1 MADPTSTLNT
11 KYLVDK
17 QRQVRVIK
25 NAEALVVG
33 AYLAHNFSLGKT
45 EFADD
50 AASLS
55 PLGICIGEKNGLN
68 QNLTG
73 DSGGNYSAVA
83 RGGVVVEKVTVTGA
97 SAITDVGKFVYCT
110 DGQTLTL
117 TKPSVGVA
125 FGIVTYWHTSTTCDV
140 YLFDFVE
147 GVLLS
152 LVPPA
157 KRLISLG
164 QICSYALEGTSAI
177 DLISYTSTEHFLI
190 DSVHARCIKPD
201 AGLVAGAQTVNLE
214 IGTTNLTGGVV
225 TLGYA
230 NCDATADLYVA
241 IDGTAVTA
249 ANEVHQGD
257 VITAELAAS
266 GTGFTAAKQ
275 GIFELYVMATMLP
288 GA

>member
-1 MADPTSTLNT
+1 MADPTSVLNRT
-11 KYLVDK
+11 YSVDPS
-17 QRQVRVIK
+17 RVTRVIK
-25 NAEALVVG
+25 NAEALVTG
-33 AYLAHNFSLGKT
+33 ALLAHNQALGKC

-50 AASLS
+50 AASLL
-55 PLGICIGEKNGLN
+55 PIGVCVGQKDGNNLL
-68 QNLTG
+68 LTG

-83 RGGVVVEKVTVTGA
+83 RGSIVLENVSVTGV
-97 SAITDVGKFVYCT
+97 SAITDAGKLVYAT

-125 FGIVTYWHTSTTCDV
+125 YGIVTAWRTSTYCDV
-140 YLFDFVE
+140 YLFSFIE
-147 GVLLS
+147 GVLMS
-152 LVPPA
+152 MIPPV
-157 KRLISLG
+157 KKLISLG
-164 QICSYALEGTSAI
+164 QISSYALEGSSAI
-177 DLISYTSTEHFLI
+177 DLVSYTAIEHFTI
-190 DSVHARCIKPD
+190 DSVHLRCIKPD
-201 AGLVAGAQTVNLE
+201 AGLIAGAQTVNLE

-249 ANEVHQGD
+249 ANEVHIGD
-257 VITAELAAS
+257 VITLELIAS
-266 GTGFTAAKQ
+266 GTGFTAAKH